1 MYSLRSLSVDLRIR
15 RKPLDCWFHHKLWAI
30 VTVWASRVARAKV
43 KNFMTC

>member
-1 MYSLRSLSVDLRIR
+1 MYSLRSLSADLRIR
-15 RKPLDCWFHHKLWAI
+15 RKPLDWWLYKLWAI